1 MSGKRQPA
9 ARGAAERAKMATL
22 GIAFL
27 AFALLTSFA
36 IVIFKGIQE
45 RDRLE
50 VRNDAERTMNLL
62 LASLRDHEDFG
73 SAIEDVEA
81 LKKKVIGLGAYAE
94 DGSRVYSWGET
105 PATFSQSGPDERPK
119 GETARSYVNNP
130 KNDSLVFSFHPFR
143 AGPMAPPP
151 PRMPGMGM
159 MRRAFGDEERNGP
172 QRRGFLFTTMRNAEV
187 VRLEIRES
195 AYWAGRRL
203 GSALFPLAELALAA
217 LVLFVRGLLLRNA
230 EYRRRIEEQKN
241 LVVLGTAASTL
252 AHEIKNP
259 LLSIRLQ
266 TRILE
271 KTFPQAAQR
280 EIGIIN
286 DEVER
291 LSALSHRVGDYL
303 RDPAGNPRPV
313 DPAELALEVG
323 MRLCG
328 RNVLAPAAEHPPRV
342 SMDPERLR
350 SVLENLVRNALESGG
365 PEEGISIEVGAA
377 EGKAFV
383 EVLDRGEGLA
393 PEAAAKLFDPFFTT
407 KSRGTGIGLSVSK
420 RFVEAAGG
428 TVTLSARPGGGCRAR
443 VLLPAAKGELE

>member
-1 MSGKRQPA
+1 VEK
-9 ARGAAERAKMATL
+9 AKMASL
-22 GIAFL
+22 GIALL
-27 AFALLTSFA
+27 AFALLSAFA
-36 IVIFKGIQE
+36 VVIFRGIAE

-50 VRNDAERTMNLL
+50 VRNDAERTMSLL

-94 DGSRVYSWGET
+94 DGSRVYTWGET
-105 PATFSQSGPDERPK
+105 PATFSLPNPGERPG
-119 GETARSYVNNP
+119 GEAARSYVGDP
-130 KNDSLVFSFHPFR
+130 KNNSLVFAFHPFR
-143 AGPMAPPP
+143 AGPSAMPPP
-151 PRMPGMGM
+151 AMPPSPPKVPGMGM
-159 MRRAFGDEERNGP
+159 SRMRRAFEGVPREGP
-172 QRRGFLFTTMRNAEV
+172 QHMGFLFTTMRNAEI
-187 VRLEIRES
+187 VRLEIREAS
-195 AYWAGRRL
+195 YWTSRRL
-203 GSALFPLAELALAA
+203 ARALFPLVELALAA
-217 LVLFVRGLLLRNA
+217 LVLLVRGLVLRNA
-230 EYRRRIEEQKN
+230 EYRRRIEEQKS

-271 KTFPQAAQR
+271 KTYPREAQR

-303 RDPAGNPRPV
+303 RDPAGNPRPI
-313 DPAELALEVG
+313 DPAEIALDVG

-328 RNVLAPAAEHPPRV
+328 RNVLKATPESAPRV

-350 SVLENLVRNALESGG
+350 SVLENLLRNALESGG
-365 PEEGISIEVGAA
+365 PEEGLSIEVGGF
-377 EGKAFV
+377 EGGARID
-383 EVLDRGEGLA
+383 VLDRGAGLA
-393 PEAAAKLFDPFFTT
+393 PEAEAKLFDPFFTT

-428 TVTLSARPGGGCRAR
+428 TIALSARPEGGCRAR
-443 VLLPAAKGELE
+443 VLLPAAKGEGE